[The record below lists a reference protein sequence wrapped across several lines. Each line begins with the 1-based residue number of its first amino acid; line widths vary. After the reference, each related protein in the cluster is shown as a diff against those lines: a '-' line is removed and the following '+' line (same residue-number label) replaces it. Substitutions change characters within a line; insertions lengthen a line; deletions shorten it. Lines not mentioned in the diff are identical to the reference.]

1 MHQKVAQK
9 VILKRIFFLLEQQ
22 TVTMPRCC
30 DATQLIIY
38 IIIVCSNSV
47 YALASLFLPKVFLGK
62 DIPGFWSGLVFSM
75 YSIAVVLVSPFIGTL
90 VTRCGYKNLLAVGL
104 VAMGISIIPI
114 GFLMKIEN
122 DVVTLAVGLV
132 LRALQGTASATIN
145 TTCYSLAANK
155 YADQT
160 EFIVGMLE
168 GVSGIGLVI
177 GLLGGS
183 FIYEKMGYMA
193 VFLVFGSLLLVMSC
207 VSRLVFGCIER
218 REQEQLEQRRRDA
231 LLLSPADGNE
241 LDQRSESIANETP
254 QVGQTNLNESVL
266 SDRQHSTQGESFSYK
281 LLFSEPRV
289 VFAMM
294 SATMSNVVYAQT
306 EPILVLR
313 LADFETTTM

>member
-1 MHQKVAQK
+1 
-9 VILKRIFFLLEQQ
+9 
-22 TVTMPRCC
+22 MPFCC
-30 DATQLIIY
+30 DATLLMIY

-62 DIPGFWSGLVFSM
+62 NIPGFWSGLVFSM
-75 YSIAVVLVSPFIGTL
+75 YSIVVVLISPFIGTL

-114 GFLMKIEN
+114 GFLMRIEN
-122 DVVTLAVGLV
+122 DVGTLGLGLM
-132 LRALQGTASATIN
+132 LRALQGAASATIN
-145 TTCYSLAANK
+145 TTCFSLAANK

-183 FIYEKMGYMA
+183 VIYEKMGYMA

-218 REQEQLEQRRRDA
+218 R
-231 LLLSPADGNE
+231 
-241 LDQRSESIANETP
+241 
-254 QVGQTNLNESVL
+254 
-266 SDRQHSTQGESFSYK
+266 
-281 LLFSEPRV
+281 
-289 VFAMM
+289 
-294 SATMSNVVYAQT
+294 
-306 EPILVLR
+306 
-313 LADFETTTM
+313 